1 MRRSRAP
8 VRSPAL
14 AVFVIGFLCAG
25 ASVAAPQAAPPRAM
39 VSSDDL
45 VARALKEHPELAA
58 ARAELEAARA
68 RLQQAGL
75 RPNPMLDLAGQ
86 QNVTGSD
93 NSVSVGVTVP
103 LDLNGRKEGRVAVAE
118 REVEMKG
125 ALLADRERRLRADIR
140 LKAGEVLAATR
151 NLAVARDLLDVNRK
165 GLGLIEVRVRQGAT
179 PPLEGSL
186 LLVEVNRLH
195 AAQQLQESRV
205 EVLHLQLK
213 ALAGL
218 PPEEPLEVGG
228 ALETGA
234 LRVDRAGGLTRA
246 TAGRPDI
253 RAARAE
259 AAMARARIQKE
270 EAEGRWDASV
280 NVGYQRQETGF
291 GLNGLTDR
299 GGTRPIQD
307 TFHMVGGGLTIT
319 LPVRN
324 RNEGNIKAA
333 RAETRAAE
341 RRREFLELVA
351 RQEVASAFTQYEA
364 ARRSLETYG
373 RGVRDLA
380 RQNLDTVRQSYGL
393 GRGSLLDVIA
403 EQRRFIDVENGYTEV
418 LKQVYDAA
426 VEIERAIG
434 EVS

>member
-8 VRSPAL
+8 VLSLAIVVWLGPA
-14 AVFVIGFLCAG
+14 ATTA
-25 ASVAAPQAAPPRAM
+25 AQSVDGI
-39 VSSDDL
+39 V
-45 VARALKEHPELAA
+45 VRALTEHPELAA
-58 ARAELEAARA
+58 ARAEVDAARA

-86 QNVTGSD
+86 HNVTGPD
-93 NSVSVGVTVP
+93 NTVSVGVTVP
-103 LDLNGRKEGRVAVAE
+103 LDLNGRKEGRMAVAE
-118 REVEMKG
+118 RETEVK
-125 ALLADRERRLRADIR
+125 AAHLADRERRLRAEIR
-140 LKAGEVLAATR
+140 LKVGEVIATTR
-151 NLAVARDLLDVNRK
+151 NLAVTRELLDVNRQ
-165 GLGLIEVRVRQGAT
+165 GLALMEERVRRGAA

-186 LLVEVNRLH
+186 LLVEVNRLD
-195 AAQQLQESRV
+195 AAQQLLESRV

-218 PPEEPLEVGG
+218 PPEEPIDVGG
-228 ALETGA
+228 ALEA
-234 LRVDRAGGLTRA
+234 LAVRADRASGLARA
-246 TAGRPDI
+246 AAVRPDI

-291 GLNGLTDR
+291 GGLSGITDR

-307 TFHMVGGGLTIT
+307 TFHMLGGGLTIT

-324 RNEGNIKAA
+324 RNEGNVKAA
-333 RAETRAAE
+333 QAETRAAE
-341 RRREFLELVA
+341 RRREFLELAV
-351 RQEVASAFTQYEA
+351 RQEVAAAFTQYEA
-364 ARRSLETYG
+364 ARRSLDTYG
-373 RGVRDLA
+373 RGVRDVA
-380 RQNLDTVRQSYGL
+380 RQNLDTVRQSHGL
-393 GRGSLLDVIA
+393 GRIPLLDVIA
-403 EQRRFIDVENGYTEV
+403 EQRRLIEVENGYTEI

-434 EVS
+434 EAP

>member
-8 VRSPAL
+8 VLSL
-14 AVFVIGFLCAG
+14 ATIVWLGLIAT
-25 ASVAAPQAAPPRAM
+25 AAAQSVDVDA
-39 VSSDDL
+39 L
-45 VARALKEHPELAA
+45 VARALTEHPELAA
-58 ARAELEAARA
+58 ARAEVDAARA

-103 LDLNGRKEGRVAVAE
+103 LDLNGRKEGRLAVAE
-118 REVEMKG
+118 REIEVKG
-125 ALLADRERRLRADIR
+125 AQLADRERRLRAEIR
-140 LKAGEVLAATR
+140 LKAGEVLAAAR
-151 NLAVARDLLDVNRK
+151 NLAVTRELLDVNRR
-165 GLGLIEVRVRQGAT
+165 GLALMEERVRRGAA

-186 LLVEVNRLH
+186 LLVEVNRLD
-195 AAQQLQESRV
+195 AAQQLMESRV

-218 PPEEPLEVGG
+218 PPEAPIDVGG
-228 ALETGA
+228 ALEAPTVRA
-234 LRVDRAGGLTRA
+234 DRASGLARA
-246 TAGRPDI
+246 AAIRPDI

-291 GLNGLTDR
+291 GGLSGITDR

-333 RAETRAAE
+333 QAETRAAE
-341 RRREFLELVA
+341 RRREFLELVV
-351 RQEVASAFTQYEA
+351 RQEVASAFSQYEA
-364 ARRSLETYG
+364 ARRSLDTYG
-373 RGVRDLA
+373 RGVRDVA
-380 RQNLDTVRQSYGL
+380 RQNLDTVRQSQAL
-393 GRGSLLDVIA
+393 GRIPLLDVIA
-403 EQRRFIDVENGYTEV
+403 EQRRLIEVENGYTEI

-434 EVS
+434 EAS

>member
-1 MRRSRAP
+1 MRRSRLFVLSLSILISLASAP
-8 VRSPAL
+8 T
-14 AVFVIGFLCAG
+14 AVAQPID
-25 ASVAAPQAAPPRAM
+25 AM
-39 VSSDDL
+39 
-45 VARALKEHPELAA
+45 VARALTEHPELAA
-58 ARAELEAARA
+58 ARAEVDAARA

-86 QNVTGSD
+86 QNVAGPD

-103 LDLNGRKEGRVAVAE
+103 LDLNGRKEGRVAVAG
-118 REVEMKG
+118 REVELKG
-125 ALLADRERRLRADIR
+125 AQLADRERRLRAEIR
-140 LKAGEVLAATR
+140 LKAGEALAATR
-151 NLAVARDLLDVNRK
+151 NLGVARELLDVNRQ
-165 GLGLIEVRVRQGAT
+165 GLGLIEERVRRGAA

-186 LLVEVNRLH
+186 SLVEVNRLD
-195 AAQQLQESRV
+195 AAQQLLESRV

-213 ALAGL
+213 SLAGL
-218 PPEEPLEVGG
+218 PPEEPIDLGG
-228 ALETGA
+228 ALEA
-234 LRVDRAGGLTRA
+234 AAVQVDRVSGLRRA
-246 TAGRPDI
+246 TAGRPDM

-270 EAEGRWDASV
+270 EADGRWDASI
-280 NVGYQRQETGF
+280 NLGYQRQETGF
-291 GLNGLTDR
+291 GLSGLTDR

-333 RAETRAAE
+333 EAETRAAE
-341 RRREFLELVA
+341 RRREFLELMI

-373 RGVRDLA
+373 RGVRDIA
-380 RQNLDTVRQSYGL
+380 RQNLDTVRQSYRL

-403 EQRRFIDVENGYTEV
+403 EQRRFIEVENGYTEV
-418 LKQVYDAA
+418 LKQVYDAT

-434 EVS
+434 EAS

>member
-8 VRSPAL
+8 VL
-14 AVFVIGFLCAG
+14 VLVIAVWLGPPGTA
-25 ASVAAPQAAPPRAM
+25 AAQSVDAI
-39 VSSDDL
+39 
-45 VARALKEHPELAA
+45 VARAVTEHPELAA
-58 ARAELEAARA
+58 ARAEVDAARA

-86 QNVTGSD
+86 QNVAGPD
-93 NSVSVGVTVP
+93 NTVSVGVTVP
-103 LDLNGRKEGRVAVAE
+103 LDLNGRKEGRMAVAE
-118 REVEMKG
+118 REIELKA
-125 ALLADRERRLRADIR
+125 ALLAERERRLRAEIR
-140 LKAGEVLAATR
+140 LKVGEVLAAMRNFAVTR
-151 NLAVARDLLDVNRK
+151 ELLDVNRQ
-165 GLGLIEVRVRQGAT
+165 GLALIEERVRRGAA

-186 LLVEVNRLH
+186 LLVEVNRLD
-195 AAQQLQESRV
+195 AAHQLLGSRV
-205 EVLHLQLK
+205 EVLRLQLK

-218 PPEEPLEVGG
+218 PPEEPIDVGG
-228 ALETGA
+228 TLEA
-234 LRVDRAGGLTRA
+234 PAVRVDRISSLARA
-246 TAGRPDI
+246 TTVRPDI

-280 NVGYQRQETGF
+280 NVGYQRQEMGF
-291 GLNGLTDR
+291 GLNGITDR

-333 RAETRAAE
+333 QAETRAAE
-341 RRREFLELVA
+341 RRREFLELVV
-351 RQEVASAFTQYEA
+351 RQELAAAFTQYEA
-364 ARRSLETYG
+364 ARQSLDTYG
-373 RGVRDLA
+373 RGVRDVA
-380 RQNLDTVRQSYGL
+380 RQNLDTVRQSHGL
-393 GRGSLLDVIA
+393 GRIPLLDVIA
-403 EQRRFIDVENGYTEV
+403 EQRRLIEVENGYTEI

-434 EVS
+434 EAS